1 MDGTSSNHLIHFTVN
16 GTFPKTDGIRYIAE
30 IGDPAVIGISETKL
44 DEFVRQT
51 DIHVI
56 KTCFNR

>member
-1 MDGTSSNHLIHFTVN
+1 MHLIHFTVN